1 MGRLQSKMKY
11 KKYYHVSPTLTGRTW
26 GSLTLEYRWQI
37 LAVAFRRTQ
46 KRIPFEIHS
55 FVMMGTH
62 FHLLFS
68 VLKESPFSAEQV
80 MKEYHIQLLILLEPA
95 PGVLLLEE
103 PFVFHDLITEAELLN
118 TYRYIYRNPKDAEIA
133 LEARSYPYSTLP
145 EVLGLRPKVYPTV
158 DPLSLIS
165 SPQKILD
172 WIEGDSPRL
181 FSPTEPQRDSEFNLF
196 QKCTP
201 YGTLEGKKRGDP

>member
-11 KKYYHVSPTLTGRTW
+11 KKYYHVSPTLIGRTW
-26 GSLTLEYRWQI
+26 ASLTLEYRWQI

-68 VLKESPFSAEQV
+68 VLKESSITAEDI
-80 MKEYHIQLLILLEPA
+80 MKEYHTQILILLEPA

-103 PFVFHDLITEAELLN
+103 PFVFHDLQTEAELLN
-118 TYRYIYRNPKDAEIA
+118 TYRYIYRNPQEAEIVS
-133 LEARSYPYSTLP
+133 LARQYPYSTLP
-145 EVLGLRPKVYPTV
+145 EVLGLRPRVYPTI

-172 WIEGDSPRL
+172 WIEGEDLRL
-181 FSPTEPQRDSEFNLF
+181 FGVSQD
-196 QKCTP
+196 QKAHS
-201 YGTLEGKKRGDP
+201 YEKQTLDKS